1 METNCLSI
9 RVRPHQLDFHRGL
22 GPAGEKPTE
31 ELRGAAAA
39 GPVRPVPPPLLPER
53 DQWAEREREMEKR
66 ERTRAERE
74 WDRDKVRD
82 FSKPGEE
89 REAGARRSRSRD
101 RERRRKERG
110 KSKEK
115 KTDKK
120 GEKFESPQLLFVL
133 WNIIIIIIIIIIT
146 TIICSLLLISKLYF
160 YLSIYMYICY
170 K

>member
-1 METNCLSI
+1 MLRCIQFFFLLKLIISQSWCIPISWTSTG
-9 RVRPHQLDFHRGL
+9 VWVQQ
-22 GPAGEKPTE
+22 GEKPTE
-31 ELRGAAAA
+31 EPHGAAAA

-53 DQWAEREREMEKR
+53 GQWTEREREMERR

-74 WDRDKVRD
+74 WDRDKVKD

-110 KSKEK
+110 KSKER

-120 GEKFESPQLLFVL
+120 GEKFESHQFVL
-133 WNIIIIIIIIIIT
+133 CALGVNICIIT
-146 TIICSLLLISKLYF
+146 TTICSLY
-160 YLSIYMYICY
+160 
-170 K
+170 